1 MKCHLLRRDS
11 GDRWRAV
18 YQARQGREACRPP
31 PTPPRPV
38 IVKTAVVCETPGVRD
53 ALLKFPGRTVLS
65 IWAWLALG
73 LTILVA
79 LPIVAVIWLATVR
92 SDPGRYR
99 AGYAFRKVAV
109 VAQTLNPLWKFT
121 VSGTIPSDPRRP
133 YMVVANHESFVDIL
147 LIAHLP
153 FEMKWLAKSDF
164 FGFPVIGW
172 MMRMAGDIRLVRS
185 DRGSRGDALTAMRQR
200 LADHVSVM
208 VFPEGTRSASGELG
222 EFRDGAFAVA
232 VEAGVPILPL
242 AVIGTRD
249 ALVKHDWR
257 FGSSHAEV
265 RVLEPVEV
273 GPGTDV
279 AGLREQVRATIAAAL
294 EQLRAERGG
303 ER

>member
-1 MKCHLLRRDS
+1 M
-11 GDRWRAV
+11 
-18 YQARQGREACRPP
+18 RE
-31 PTPPRPV
+31 
-38 IVKTAVVCETPGVRD
+38 

-73 LTILVA
+73 LTLLLAFPV
-79 LPIVAVIWLATVR
+79 VAVIWLATVR

-109 VAQTLNPLWKFT
+109 IAQTLNPLWTFT
-121 VSGTIPSDPRRP
+121 VSGNTPSDPRRP

-164 FGFPVIGW
+164 FGFPLIGW
-172 MMRMAGDIRLVRS
+172 MMRMAGDIRLVRH
-185 DRGSRGDALTAMRQR
+185 DRGSRGGALSAMHDR
-200 LADHVSVM
+200 LANHVSVM

-222 EFRDGAFAVA
+222 EFRDGAFTVA
-232 VEAGVPILPL
+232 IEAGVPILPL

-265 RVLEPVEV
+265 RVLDPIAV
-273 GPGTDV
+273 GPQTEV
-279 AGLREQVRATIAAAL
+279 SVLREQTRSAIAAAL
-294 EQLRAERGG
+294 AELRAERSRT
-303 ER
+303 E

>member
-1 MKCHLLRRDS
+1 M
-11 GDRWRAV
+11 
-18 YQARQGREACRPP
+18 RE
-31 PTPPRPV
+31 
-38 IVKTAVVCETPGVRD
+38 

-65 IWAWLALG
+65 LWAWLALG
-73 LTILVA
+73 LTIVVA
-79 LPIVAVIWLATVR
+79 LPVVTAIWLATLR

-109 VAQTLNPLWKFT
+109 VVQTLNPLWRFT
-121 VSGTIPSDPRRP
+121 VSGNIPSDPRRP
-133 YMVVANHESFVDIL
+133 YLVVANHESFVDIL

-164 FGFPVIGW
+164 FKIPLVGW

-185 DRGSRGDALTAMRQR
+185 DRGSRGDARAAMRDR
-200 LADHVSVM
+200 LAHNVSVM

-242 AVIGTRD
+242 ALIGTRD

-257 FGSSHAEV
+257 FGSSHAEL
-265 RVLEPVEV
+265 RVLDPIQVD
-273 GPGTDV
+273 PNTDV
-279 AGLREQVRATIAAAL
+279 PRLREQTRAAIADAL
-294 EQLRAERGG
+294 DQLRAERAGH
-303 ER
+303 

>member
-1 MKCHLLRRDS
+1 M
-11 GDRWRAV
+11 
-18 YQARQGREACRPP
+18 RE
-31 PTPPRPV
+31 
-38 IVKTAVVCETPGVRD
+38 

-65 IWAWLALG
+65 LWAWLTLG
-73 LTILVA
+73 LTILLAFPVVT
-79 LPIVAVIWLATVR
+79 LIWLANLRT
-92 SDPGRYR
+92 DPGRYR

-109 VAQTLNPLWKFT
+109 VAQTLNPLWEFT
-121 VSGTIPSDPRRP
+121 VSGAIPADPRRP
-133 YMVVANHESFVDIL
+133 YLVVANHESFVDIL

-164 FGFPVIGW
+164 FAFPLVGW

-185 DRGSRGDALTAMRQR
+185 DRGSRGQALAAMRDR
-200 LADHVSVM
+200 LAKRVSVM

-249 ALVKHDWR
+249 ALLKHDWR

-265 RVLEPVEV
+265 RVLDPIEV
-273 GPGTDV
+273 DAGTDV
-279 AGLREQVRATIAAAL
+279 AELRERTRTAIAEAL
-294 EQLRAERGG
+294 AQLRAERGG
-303 ER
+303 GGTTGA